1 MARIP
6 SANRDPAEFD
16 RPDEFDVR
24 RQPNRHL
31 TLGHGIHFCLGAP
44 LARMETRVALAA
56 MLRRLRDVR
65 LADVPLVPH
74 ESPFAYGME
83 SLPITFTAA

>member
-1 MARIP
+1 
-6 SANRDPAEFD
+6 
-16 RPDEFDVR
+16 
-24 RQPNRHL
+24 
-31 TLGHGIHFCLGAP
+31 
-44 LARMETRVALAA
+44 

-83 SLPITFTAA
+83 ALPITFTAA